1 MGKVYGLT
9 TLLIVVLALAAAWSF
24 GFVAPEQFAYLG
36 NMIVGWTA
44 WTCFVAVLY
53 AGLEKLFPNLLC
65 SPHQDS

>member
-9 TLLIVVLALAAAWSF
+9 TLLIVVLALAAAWMF
-24 GFVAPEQFAYLG
+24 GFVAAEQFSYLG

-44 WTCFVAVLY
+44 WTCFVAVVY

-65 SPHQDS
+65 SPHRDS

>member
-9 TLLIVVLALAAAWSF
+9 TLLIVVLALAAAWMS
-24 GFVAPEQFAYLG
+24 GFVAAEQFAYLG

-44 WTCFVAVLY
+44 WTCFVAVVY

-65 SPHQDS
+65 SPHRDS